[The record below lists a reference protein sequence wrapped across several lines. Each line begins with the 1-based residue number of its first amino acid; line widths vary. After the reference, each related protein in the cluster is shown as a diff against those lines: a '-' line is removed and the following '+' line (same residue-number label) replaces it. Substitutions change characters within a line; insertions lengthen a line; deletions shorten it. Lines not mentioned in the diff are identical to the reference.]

1 MSQTKKFR
9 SNIMRNIEQSRSYNT
24 NINTL
29 ELCNDEDDCGVIR
42 RNSSLQ
48 FNSRIINITQFLETE
63 NLNYSFDIKS
73 NTHFLDFS
81 LNSDK
86 FNLLSNVSTLSSGSI
101 KIVSG
106 SVIKIRQNI
115 TPNIKLTDN
124 NTTLVISNTINEFLF
139 PLPAFGFQFQ
149 ITISQENS
157 YEDNGI
163 FYQGGN
169 ADVILEYKP

>member
-9 SNIMRNIEQSRSYNT
+9 SNIMRNIEESRSYNT

-29 ELCNDEDDCGVIR
+29 KLCNDDDDCGVIR
-42 RNSSLQ
+42 RNSLLQ
-48 FNSRIINITQFLETE
+48 FKSPIINITQFLETE
-63 NLNYSFDIKS
+63 NLNYSFNIES

-86 FNLLSNVSTLSSGSI
+86 FNLLSNVYTLSSGSI

-115 TPNIKLTDN
+115 TPNIKLTNN

-149 ITISQENS
+149 ITIYQENS
-157 YEDNGI
+157 YENDGT